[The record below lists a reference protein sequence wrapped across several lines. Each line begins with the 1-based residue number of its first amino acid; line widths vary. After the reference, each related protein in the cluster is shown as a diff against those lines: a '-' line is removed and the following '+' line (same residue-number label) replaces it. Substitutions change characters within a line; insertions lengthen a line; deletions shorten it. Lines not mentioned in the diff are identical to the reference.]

1 MDKLKLGVS
10 RKIITPCIGG
20 ELYGYGKGVIS
31 ECINDDLTLTAFYF
45 EQGSTKALMVSMTL
59 CLINTK
65 LAEGLIGRLEER
77 FGVPSGC
84 CMLCATHTHSG
95 PDTVSEDYD
104 KEYVDGILT
113 PALFSAAEEAV
124 GAAQPVRMGARRADS
139 FIGINRRELTE
150 DDRVILGQNPWG
162 CFNPKMT
169 VLSFMREDGTILANM
184 IHYGAHC
191 TAAGKNHE
199 ISRDW
204 AGVMIDALERTTGGI
219 TAFFNGPEGDVGPRL
234 SNGKTTG
241 DLSFVYEHGALAAR
255 DAIRIQQ
262 RIDSYGDEKLCAA
275 ACDLCIPVKQRIPL
289 REAEA
294 QYELV
299 KDAAGRTAVKTA
311 AHFRKIIESY
321 KKGEPE
327 LKEHVLRQRIIAL
340 GDIVFVSFPFEM
352 FSEVGLRIDRIIE
365 DKEVLSLA
373 CTNGSEGYFVT
384 YDAICRGGYE
394 VGRYQIRH
402 VQDYCDGADG
412 YVVRG
417 SVQNIRKVLE

>member
-1 MDKLKLGVS
+1 MDKLKLGIG
-10 RKIITPCIGG
+10 REIITPQIGG

-31 ECINDDLTLTAFYF
+31 EKVNDDLTVTAFYF
-45 EQGSTKALMVSMTL
+45 EQGTQKALMVSMTV

-65 LAEGLIGRLEER
+65 LAEHLISRIEEC
-77 FGVPSGC
+77 FGIPADC

-95 PDTVSEDYD
+95 PDIVSEDYD
-104 KEYVDGILT
+104 SKYVEEIFA
-113 PALFSAAEEAV
+113 PALFAAARKSVGSAE
-124 GAAQPVRMGARRADS
+124 PVRMGAKRADS

-289 REAEA
+289 RESEA

-299 KDAAGRTAVKTA
+299 NDAAGRTAVKTA

-402 VQDYCDGADG
+402 VQDYFDGADG

-417 SVQNIRKVLE
+417 SVENIRKVLE